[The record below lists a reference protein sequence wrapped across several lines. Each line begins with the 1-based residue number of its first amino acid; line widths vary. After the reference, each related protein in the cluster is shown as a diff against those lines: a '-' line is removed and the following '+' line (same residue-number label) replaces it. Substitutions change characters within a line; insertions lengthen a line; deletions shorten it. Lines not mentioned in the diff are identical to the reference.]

1 MICAAEVHKSV
12 CFLSLLFPSFH
23 RIYACVDTDY
33 LRKKFST
40 YSATYK
46 ILKYNIIMCAV
57 SLKALII
64 QFCHLLCSIG
74 NGLAHSSNSKNNTH
88 TADDDYDD
96 NARAISSMFLWSAFV
111 SYIAVAVLLWECILL
126 LKLQNEWTMPCE

>member
-1 MICAAEVHKSV
+1 
-12 CFLSLLFPSFH
+12 
-23 RIYACVDTDY
+23 
-33 LRKKFST
+33 
-40 YSATYK
+40 
-46 ILKYNIIMCAV
+46 MCAV

-74 NGLAHSSNSKNNTH
+74 HGLAHSSNSKNNTH

-126 LKLQNEWTMPCE
+126 LKLQNEWTMQCE